1 MAFLFS
7 YHHFSSIPVGCSAA
21 FAIDFLKDY
30 PKSIGSLF
38 PGLNTFRELH
48 NPDQFYW
55 EFEPLTYGG
64 KSFSIKFNTRFE
76 EKGDSILVHPDMSFP
91 ETQLSGF
98 FRFKRDDSRTLIEL
112 SFDLDF
118 LVPFPSLSKAII
130 SPLARK
136 ELDKLFFEYDQNL
149 QKALR

>member
-7 YHHFSSIPVGCSAA
+7 YHHFSSIPVGHPLA

-38 PGLNTFRELH
+38 PGLNIFKELK
-48 NPDQFYW
+48 DSERFYW
-55 EFEPLTYGG
+55 EFKPIHYGG
-64 KSFSIKFNTRFE
+64 KSFSIKFETRFE
-76 EKGDSILVHPDMSFP
+76 EKGDSILVHPNTSFT

-98 FRFKRDDSRTLIEL
+98 FKVKRIDSRSLLEL
-112 SFDLDF
+112 SFDLSF

-130 SPLARK
+130 SPLAKK
-136 ELDKLFFEYDQNL
+136 ELDKLFSEYDQNL
-149 QKALR
+149 QKALH